1 MTRTPNDLRR
11 ALHEEADAAA
21 YPHVDALVAGARRR
35 AIASRRRV
43 LAVLGSVT
51 VAVLVVG
58 GVAVS
63 RPEHRALPQPAGAGA
78 SNPATS
84 LATSPATATNPA
96 TSAATIPTASP
107 TTSLP
112 ASQSAA
118 EARKFGIKAAIAALP
133 IGSRVQALDTAS
145 WPVATTQ
152 ASTREGLWL
161 VSRAERSPNYD
172 DAAHPGLLTEYGEL
186 LLLTPDRTRI
196 LRAYPFRGVP
206 PQWLLVTP
214 QAVYCGRQGDGG
226 LPNSMVCR
234 VDRSTG
240 ALTVVVFPTPDVN
253 DPTGTL
259 TVPEGLGAPQALAG
273 RPGSWR
279 LGGSNPLA
287 DLQHVPTLT
296 ADGLVFARDPH
307 QAGGGRALRLDP
319 ATLK

>member
-1 MTRTPNDLRR
+1 MSIQN
-11 ALHEEADAAA
+11 
-21 YPHVDALVAGARRR
+21 YNGKWQ
-35 AIASRRRV
+35 RV
-43 LAVLGSVT
+43 NRLAVLGAVT
-51 VAVLVVG
+51 AAVLVVG
-58 GVAVS
+58 GVAVT
-63 RPEHRALPQPAGAGA
+63 RPTQQALPQPAGTGA
-78 SNPATS
+78 SAPVTS
-84 LATSPATATNPA
+84 PATSPATSPPTSPA
-96 TSAATIPTASP
+96 TSPAP
-107 TTSLP
+107 SLP

-118 EARKFGIKAAIAALP
+118 KARIFGIEPVVAALP
-133 IGSRVQALDTAS
+133 IGVRVQPLDTAS

-152 ASTREGLWL
+152 ASTPEGLWL
-161 VSRAERSPNYD
+161 VSLPYDSPDYD

-186 LLLTPDRTRI
+186 LLLSPDRGRI

-214 QAVYCGRQGDGG
+214 KAVYCGRQGDGG

-279 LGGSNPLA
+279 LADFLPSA
-287 DLQHVPTLT
+287 DLQHLPQLT
-296 ADGLVFARDPH
+296 AEGLVFARDPN
-307 QAGGGRALRLDP
+307 QPGGGRALRLDP

>member
-1 MTRTPNDLRR
+1 MTRTLDGLRR

-21 YPHVDALVAGARRR
+21 YPHVDALVAGTRRR
-35 AIASRRRV
+35 NVASRRRQI
-43 LAVLGSVT
+43 AVLGAVT
-51 VAVLVVG
+51 AAVLVVG
-58 GVAVS
+58 GVTVS
-63 RPEHRALPQPAGAGA
+63 RPEHRALPQPAGTGAAG
-78 SNPATS
+78 PATS
-84 LATSPATATNPA
+84 PATSPATATNPA
-96 TSAATIPTASP
+96 TNPTAGP
-107 TTSLP
+107 TVPLS

-133 IGSRVQALDTAS
+133 IGSRVQPLDTAF

-152 ASTREGLWL
+152 TSTREGLWL
-161 VSRAERSPNYD
+161 VSQADLRANPQL
-172 DAAHPGLLTEYGEL
+172 AADNGEL

-206 PQWLLVTP
+206 PEWLLVTP

-279 LGGSNPLA
+279 LAGAIPWSA
-287 DLQHVPTLT
+287 DLQHVPRLT
-296 ADGLVFARDPH
+296 ADGLVFARDSY

>member
-1 MTRTPNDLRR
+1 MKRTLDDLRR

-21 YPHVDALVAGARRR
+21 YPHADALVAGARRR
-35 AIASRRRV
+35 AVASRRRQI
-43 LAVLGSVT
+43 AVLGAVT
-51 VAVLVVG
+51 AAVLVVG

-63 RPEHRALPQPAGAGA
+63 RPEQRALPQPAGTGA

-84 LATSPATATNPA
+84 LATSPATATN
-96 TSAATIPTASP
+96 PTASP

-118 EARKFGIKAAIAALP
+118 EARKFGIEPRVAALP
-133 IGSRVQALDTAS
+133 IGVRVQQLDTAS

-152 ASTREGLWL
+152 ASTPEGLWL

-196 LRAYPFRGVP
+196 LSAYPFRGVP

-226 LPNSMVCR
+226 LPDSMVCR

-240 ALTVVVFPTPDVN
+240 ALTVVVFQSPLDS
-253 DPTGTL
+253 GFG
-259 TVPEGLGAPQALAG
+259 ESQALAG
-273 RPGSWR
+273 RPGRWR
-279 LGGSNPLA
+279 LGGSNPSA

-296 ADGLVFARDPH
+296 ADGLVFARDPN

-319 ATLK
+319 VTLR

>member
-1 MTRTPNDLRR
+1 MTRTLDDLRG
-11 ALHEEADAAA
+11 ALHAEADAAA
-21 YPHVDALVAGARRR
+21 YPDVDALVAGARRHV
-35 AIASRRRV
+35 AATRRRR
-43 LAVLGSVT
+43 LAVLGAVT
-51 VAVLVVG
+51 AAVMVVG
-58 GVAVS
+58 GVAMT
-63 RPEHRALPQPAGAGA
+63 RPTQQALPQPAGTGA
-78 SNPATS
+78 SS
-84 LATSPATATNPA
+84 
-96 TSAATIPTASP
+96 PTASP

-112 ASQSAA
+112 ASQSTADARAYGIEAA
-118 EARKFGIKAAIAALP
+118 VAALP
-133 IGSRVQALDTAS
+133 IEVRVQPLDTAV

-152 ASTREGLWL
+152 ASTPEGLWL

-186 LLLTPDRTRI
+186 LLLTPDRGRI

-240 ALTVVVFPTPDVN
+240 ALTVVVFPTPDAN

-279 LGGSNPLA
+279 LAGAIPWSA
-287 DLQHVPTLT
+287 DLQHVPRLT

-307 QAGGGRALRLDP
+307 QTGGGRALRLDP
-319 ATLK
+319 VTLR